1 MSQKQLVS
9 ELTIDEFKKVI
20 ENAMAAEIHR
30 LIQEATITVDGIKVS
45 VLPDKEDKIPL
56 KRDFETSLLRS
67 IEEAQ
72 MSETISL
79 EAFRQNHGILK
90 CSQYTLPGKLKRI
103 SLRSNHP

>member
-30 LIQEATITVDGIKVS
+30 LIQEATITETEDGIKVS
-45 VLPDKEDKIPL
+45 VHPDKENKIPL

-67 IEEAQ
+67 IDEAQ
-72 MSETISL
+72 MGETISL
-79 EAFRQNHGILK
+79 ESFRQNHGI
-90 CSQYTLPGKLKRI
+90 
-103 SLRSNHP
+103 